1 MMAMSD
7 PLKKDVYYYGSKEGY
22 DISVM
27 MDCKA
32 VVEKKGYVATG
43 TLTYAAGEI
52 IEIEFPQFDVFA
64 LGEAVRVMVY
74 SRGGIHV
81 FETTVIAKSQ
91 DALII
96 INPPENRKRFM
107 DKRQHPR
114 IETRSSGT
122 LLSMFETARKT
133 ERKFDYPIPFKLENI
148 SMAGAGLLMD
158 IELPLQPQTE
168 LSIEVDLGFQFH
180 CRMEIVHKKRVD
192 NVLQLGTKL
201 LHMSNDHASK
211 LRAFILKSQIETYYK
226 DKAER
231 AQEELKKHLKKPVV
245 AADQPD
251 VNGGAVRT
259 DDLIG
264 SGDDSQRKFFISE

>member
-27 MDCKA
+27 TDCKA

-52 IEIEFPQFDVFA
+52 IEIEFPQFDSFK
-64 LGEAVRVMVY
+64 LGEAVRIMVY
-74 SRGGIHV
+74 SKGGIYV
-81 FETTVIAKSQ
+81 FDTTVIAKAQ
-91 DALII
+91 GALII

-114 IETRSSGT
+114 IDTRTTGKM
-122 LLSMFETARKT
+122 LSMFETARKT
-133 ERKFDYPIPFKLENI
+133 ERRFDEPIPFKLENI
-148 SMAGAGLLMD
+148 SMAGAGFVTE
-158 IELPLQPQTE
+158 IELPLAAQTE
-168 LSIEVDLGFQFH
+168 LAIEVDLGFNFH
-180 CRMEIVHKKRVD
+180 CRMEIIHKKRIED
-192 NVLQLGTKL
+192 GLQFGTRL
-201 LHMSNDHASK
+201 VHMSDDHASK

-226 DKAER
+226 EKADKV
-231 AQEELKKHLKKPVV
+231 QEALKKAHLKKP
-245 AADQPD
+245 AAAQSDS
-251 VNGGAVRT
+251 NGGAVRT

-264 SGDDSQRKFFISE
+264 SGDDLQRKFFISE